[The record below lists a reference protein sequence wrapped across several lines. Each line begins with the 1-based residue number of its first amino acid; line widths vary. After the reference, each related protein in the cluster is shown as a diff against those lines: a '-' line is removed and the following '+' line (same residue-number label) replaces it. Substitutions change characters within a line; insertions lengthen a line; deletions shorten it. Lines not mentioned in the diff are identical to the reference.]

1 MLTDHQ
7 RAALAARLRQG
18 RTPSSAT
25 IPPRPPGQQHIPL
38 SFAQEQLW
46 FLDQLAPG
54 RPTYNIPQAL
64 RLSGPL
70 DTSALSAAFSALT
83 ARHESL
89 RTRLTTNDEGGPTQI
104 IDPPVRPVPLTLDLT
119 DLSGTQDR
127 TAAVRELA
135 RTESIRPFNLSGG
148 GSLLR
153 VRLFRLAA
161 DDHVLLIVIHH
172 AIFDGWSAQILLR
185 DLAALYRRQVTGEPS
200 GLAELPIQFP
210 DYALW
215 ERTRPVQSP
224 QSELAQY
231 WRDTLADAP
240 TVGFPAER
248 PRPTIDDDT
257 GALAEHLIDTQLLS
271 RLRALSQRTGSTLFV
286 VLLSAIQA
294 LLHRYTSQS
303 DLVVGTV
310 TANRRRPELATVIG
324 FLVNTLPIRTD
335 ISGDPP
341 FTELIE
347 RVRQATIGAYAHQ
360 DLPFAKIVAASKT
373 PRDPSRTPLFQ
384 IAMTYAERDQ
394 SPIRSAGVHFELSD
408 LIVGITAAKFD
419 LDFTIESRANGLW
432 IECSYKTALFDEPRI
447 TRLLEHLSTLLGGAA
462 IDPTKRLSELSLLTA
477 DEQARELT
485 TWNPGATPSPPG
497 CVHEAFERQAASTP
511 NAIAVE
517 FGPERISYAKLN
529 RQADQ
534 VAAQLRSAGVRPDI
548 PVGVTLSSGP
558 RRLAALIGI
567 WKAGAPYLPL
577 DPVLPPSRLTFMIT
591 DANLAVIVT
600 DEASSASLPPTNA
613 QIVNLDAEPPADR
626 ASSRPHTTTAAPANL
641 AYVIYTSGSTG
652 RPKGVAVEHRQ
663 AISYLASAI
672 DRFQVGP
679 ADSVLQFS
687 SLSFDASVQEMF
699 MPLLAGGRVVLAAP
713 DTLHSPHRLTAL
725 LTERAI
731 TIAVLTPSVIALL
744 GDHELPDLRLLVSGG
759 EQLPADLALRWRRQ
773 NLRFFN
779 DYGPTETTVGA
790 VCHELTASTPQP
802 PPIGLPLP
810 HCRAYVLDQNL
821 NQVPAG
827 VIAELHIGGT
837 GVARGYLN
845 RPGLTAQRFIPD
857 PFHPGG
863 RLYRTGD
870 RCYRRSDGTIVYAGR
885 ADQQVKLHGQRIE
898 LGEIESA
905 IAANAQVRQAV
916 VTVFQDHGGENFLVA
931 YICPQAGIDL
941 DPAELRRR
949 LSATLPGYMLPAHF
963 VSLARLPLTLS
974 GKVDLLALPAPA
986 MRPTP
991 GFRPAPGQEEPP
1003 ATESETVLTELFASV
1018 LNRPRVAPADNFF
1031 ARGGNSLQVMRL
1043 VDLIA
1048 KRTGHD
1054 LTPTTV
1060 LLYPTPRD
1068 LASHLESNP
1077 SSPPSA
1083 SNPAIAANRTST
1095 ASPANPTSAATWTSA
1110 ASLVPLTADLG
1121 GQSLILIHAISGAV
1135 FDYAN
1140 LAADLTGTFTVYG
1153 LQAPGLNQP
1162 RPDPPAAIDGLV
1174 TEYTDL
1180 LRAGLGDES
1189 YCLGG
1194 WSIGA
1199 ILAYEVACRLEA
1211 QGTRVPLL
1219 VLLDPPYS
1227 VPRSTGLRTQLTAQF
1242 VADAAASLG
1251 YSTGNLPDPQTSSPA
1266 DQLTWLANLA
1276 DASDSQSNTQL
1287 ARRLDIFA
1295 AHNRLLS
1302 GYQPAPAS
1310 AVRAPVLLV
1319 GASHSLNAP
1328 ESPNWLRHFDGPV
1341 HQVVLDSDHYEF
1353 LRPPLSTELAA
1364 SIREWHQTGQGER
1377 SPNDAVA
1384 KPGPADR

>member
-1 MLTDHQ
+1 MLTDNQ

-18 RTPSSAT
+18 RATASET
-25 IPPRPPGQQHIPL
+25 IPPRPPDQQHIPL

-70 DTSALSAAFSALT
+70 DPSALSAAFSALT

-89 RTRLTTNDEGGPTQI
+89 RTRLTASDPGKPGDPTQL
-104 IDPPVRPVPLTLDLT
+104 IDPPAPLTLELT
-119 DLSGTQDR
+119 DLSGNQDR
-127 TAAVRELA
+127 TARLRELA
-135 RTESIRPFNLSGG
+135 RAESIRPFNLSGG

-153 VRLFRLAA
+153 VRLFRVAA
-161 DDHVLLIVIHH
+161 DDHVLLVVIHH
-172 AIFDGWSAQILLR
+172 VIFDGWSAQVLLR
-185 DLAALYRRQVTGEPS
+185 DLAALYRQQITGDPS
-200 GLAELPIQFP
+200 GLGDLPIQFP

-215 ERTRPVQSP
+215 ERTDAAARTSP
-224 QSELAQY
+224 STSPEPNPALTELEQY
-231 WRDTLADAP
+231 WRDTLTHAP
-240 TVGFPAER
+240 TVDFPAER
-248 PRPTIDDDT
+248 PRPIIDDDN
-257 GALAEHLIDTQLLS
+257 GALAEYLIDTQLLS

-294 LLHRYTSQS
+294 LLHRYTNQT

-310 TANRRRPELATVIG
+310 TANRRRPELTSLIG

-360 DLPFAKIVAASKT
+360 DLPFAQIVAASRT

-394 SPIRSAGVHFELSD
+394 APIPAAGVNFRLSD

-419 LDFTIESRANGLW
+419 LDFTIESRASGLW
-432 IECSYKTALFDEPRI
+432 IECSYKTSLFDESRI

-462 IDPTKRLSELSLLTA
+462 SDPAKRLSELPLLTP
-477 DEQARELT
+477 DELARELT
-485 TWNPGATPSPPG
+485 IWNQAATPTPPG

-517 FGPERISYAKLN
+517 FGAERVSYANLN
-529 RQADQ
+529 RHADQ
-534 VAAQLRSAGVRPDI
+534 IAEQLPSADVRPDV
-548 PVGVTLSSGP
+548 PVGVALSPGP

-577 DPVLPPSRLTFMIT
+577 DPALPPDRLTFMIT
-591 DANLAVIVT
+591 DANASVIVT
-600 DEASSASLPPTNA
+600 DEASSASLPPTSA
-613 QIVNLDAEPPADR
+613 QVVNLDAGPPADR
-626 ASSRPHTTTAAPANL
+626 ASSRPHPTTAAPANL

-652 RPKGVAVEHRQ
+652 PPKGVAVEHRQ

-679 ADSVLQFS
+679 TDSVLQFS

-699 MPLLAGGRVVLAAP
+699 MPLLAGGRVVLATP
-713 DTLHSPHRLTAL
+713 DTLHSPHRLIAL
-725 LTERAI
+725 MTERAI

-744 GDHELPDLRLLVSGG
+744 GDHELPDLRLLLSGG
-759 EQLPADLALRWRRQ
+759 EQLPSDLAIRWRRQ

-779 DYGPTETTVGA
+779 DYGPTETTVSA

-821 NQVPAG
+821 NPVPAG

-857 PFHPGG
+857 PFRRGGG

-885 ADQQVKLHGQRIE
+885 ADQQVKLRGLRIE

-905 IAANAQVRQAV
+905 IAANAQVRQSV
-916 VTVFQDHGGENFLVA
+916 VTVFNDHGGESLLVA
-931 YICPQAGIDL
+931 YICPEDGVDL
-941 DPAELRRR
+941 DLAELRRQ
-949 LSATLPGYMLPAHF
+949 LSATLPGYMLPARLIT
-963 VSLARLPLTLS
+963 LAKFPLTVS
-974 GKVDLLALPAPA
+974 GKVDRQALPAPA
-986 MRPTP
+986 FRPTP
-991 GFRPAPGQEEPP
+991 GRGEPP
-1003 ATESETVLTELFASV
+1003 ATEAEAVLTELFASV
-1018 LNRPRVAPADNFF
+1018 LNRPLVGPADNFF
-1031 ARGGNSLQVMRL
+1031 ASGGNSLQVMRL

-1054 LTPTTV
+1054 LTPATV
-1060 LLYPTPRD
+1060 LLNPTPRD
-1068 LASHLESNP
+1068 LASHLNANP
-1077 SSPPSA
+1077 SSPVS
-1083 SNPAIAANRTST
+1083 
-1095 ASPANPTSAATWTSA
+1095 PTSAASPTNA

-1121 GQSLILIHAISGAV
+1121 RPSLILIHAIGGTI

-1153 LQAPGLNQP
+1153 LQAAGLARS
-1162 RPDPPAAIDGLV
+1162 RPVPPTTIDDLV
-1174 TEYTDL
+1174 TQYTDL
-1180 LRAGLGDES
+1180 LRAGPGDKS
-1189 YCLGG
+1189 YSLGG
-1194 WSIGA
+1194 WSMGA
-1199 ILAYEVACRLEA
+1199 VLAYEVARRLEA
-1211 QGTRVPLL
+1211 EAARVPLV

-1227 VPRSTGLRTQLTAQF
+1227 VPRSAGLRAQFTAQF

-1251 YSTGNLPDPQTSSPA
+1251 YSAGDLPDPQTSSTA
-1266 DQLTWLANLA
+1266 DQLSWLANLA
-1276 DASDSQSNTQL
+1276 DASDTQSNTQL

-1295 AHNRLLS
+1295 AHSRLLS
-1302 GYQPAPAS
+1302 GYQPEAAS
-1310 AVRAPVLLV
+1310 AIRASVVLV
-1319 GASHSLNAP
+1319 SANHSLNAP
-1328 ESPNWLRHFDGPV
+1328 ASPDWLRHFDGPV
-1341 HQVVLDSDHYEF
+1341 HRVVLDSDHYEF
-1353 LRPPLSTELAA
+1353 LRPPLSIELAA
-1364 SIREWHQTGQGER
+1364 SICEWHQTEQGER
-1377 SPNDAVA
+1377 SPSDAVA